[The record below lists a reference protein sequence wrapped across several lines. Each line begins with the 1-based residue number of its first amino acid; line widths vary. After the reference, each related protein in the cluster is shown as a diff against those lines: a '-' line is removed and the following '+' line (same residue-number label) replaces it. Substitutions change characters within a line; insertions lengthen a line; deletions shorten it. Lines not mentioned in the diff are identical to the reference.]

1 MKKKKI
7 LTSDEST
14 DKALLIELGKR
25 VKQIR
30 KQLNFSQ
37 REFGRELGLSG
48 SFLSE
53 IEYGKTKPGYDF
65 FWNIHHK
72 FNVDLYYLL
81 KGTGKPFIIPED
93 QKPKRKI
100 FDGPDNETIEQMI
113 RHFKEAPVVRHA
125 VLQFYRIFL
134 FENKVVIEAEIESSK
149 KEKDQAPEERV

>member
-1 MKKKKI
+1 MKKKK
-7 LTSDEST
+7 LLASDENE
-14 DKALLIELGKR
+14 DKTLLIEFGKR

-30 KQLNFSQ
+30 KDLNFSQ
-37 REFGRELGLSG
+37 REFGKELGLSG

-65 FWNIHHK
+65 FWNIHRK

-100 FDGPDNETIEQMI
+100 FDGPDNETIE
-113 RHFKEAPVVRHA
+113 K
-125 VLQFYRIFL
+125 LLDGFL
-134 FENKVVIEAEIESSK
+134 TGKTRLMEETK
-149 KEKDQAPEERV
+149 KGPIQRSLFQ